1 MHHICISSSRA
12 DLKLAPS
19 HLIDYACIDRICITI
34 KSVGRVSLLFC
45 FVRHRSYLL
54 PRVGVEADVHIHP
67 WKVLC
72 VVCIGFAIQ
81 IVYWSVLNLIILQ
94 RISVILY
101 LLEHLCSLFV
111 LLQMCVCEC
120 VCACVR
126 ACVRVCACVCARRWD
141 GLNSTYIAMIKTQ
154 KIQEDLN

>member
-1 MHHICISSSRA
+1 M
-12 DLKLAPS
+12 
-19 HLIDYACIDRICITI
+19 
-34 KSVGRVSLLFC
+34 
-45 FVRHRSYLL
+45 
-54 PRVGVEADVHIHP
+54 GVEADVHIHP

-126 ACVRVCACVCARRWD
+126 ACVRACVCVCVCE
-141 GLNSTYIAMIKTQ
+141 AMGWVKFHVHSDDQNT
-154 KIQEDLN
+154 KDTGRP